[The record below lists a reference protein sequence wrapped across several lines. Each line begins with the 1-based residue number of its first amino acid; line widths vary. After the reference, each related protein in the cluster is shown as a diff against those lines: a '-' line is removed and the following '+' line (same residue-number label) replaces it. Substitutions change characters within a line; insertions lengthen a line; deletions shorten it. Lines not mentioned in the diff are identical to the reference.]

1 MFLIFVDEYRGLCID
16 GIPVIGGSRPG
27 GTGGNGFGPGGTG
40 FIPIP
45 GGNGFSPG
53 VHGTGIGTGGQG
65 PTGNGPIITGLSKL
79 LDFIIIKLKAL
90 TVNLFSSCLKL
101 IGFFCLL
108 YKIWL
113 TM

>member
-16 GIPVIGGSRPG
+16 GIPVVGGSRPG

-79 LDFIIIKLKAL
+79 LDCITESSYSKLFN
-90 TVNLFSSCLKL
+90 TSFSASCLKL
-101 IGFFCLL
+101 IGF
-108 YKIWL
+108 
-113 TM
+113 

>member
-27 GTGGNGFGPGGTG
+27 GTGGNGFGPGTG

-79 LDFIIIKLKAL
+79 LDCIIIKLKAL
-90 TVNLFSSCLKL
+90 TVNLLWFMLKTNR
-101 IGFFCLL
+101 IFYVYFIKYG
-108 YKIWL
+108 
-113 TM
+113 